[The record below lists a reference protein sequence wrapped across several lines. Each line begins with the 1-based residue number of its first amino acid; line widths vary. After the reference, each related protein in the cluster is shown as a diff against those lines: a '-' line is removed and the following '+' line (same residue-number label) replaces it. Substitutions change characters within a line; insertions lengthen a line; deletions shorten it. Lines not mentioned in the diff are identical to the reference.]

1 MAAVVPAARRVQ
13 SFPPTGREGGG
24 PPMTATN
31 ARQGLS
37 NRDVMVWIENGD
49 GSIARGH
56 AESVSSSGACVRLD
70 GAPRFESGAEV
81 SLRMS
86 FDRNA
91 PSLALR
97 ARVRFVRRNEGHM
110 ECGLEWTAPGPE
122 RAELEAWLS
131 SAA

>member
-1 MAAVVPAARRVQ
+1 
-13 SFPPTGREGGG
+13 
-24 PPMTATN
+24 MTATN
-31 ARQGLS
+31 AGEGQS
-37 NRDVMVWIENGD
+37 NRDVMAWIESGE

-56 AESVSSSGACVRLD
+56 AESVSSNGACVRLD
-70 GAPRFESGAEV
+70 GAPAFETGAEV
-81 SLRMS
+81 NIRLS

-97 ARVRFVRRNEGHM
+97 ARVRFVRRNEGRV
-110 ECGLEWTAPGPE
+110 ECGLEWSVPAPE